1 MYYEA
6 IILNLVE
13 KYQHLHDG
21 EIMTA
26 NRMDV
31 SVLESVLRKP
41 KASPKSHAEFL
52 HMDYER
58 VLQILRYFGINSQDL
73 RDLMSQQL
81 TTFCDLL
88 DKRLNQQQGVEQD
101 KQWKRDVQKILD
113 TLRQERFQMT
123 RGFYLMALLKFCS
136 DIRYRDLFPTRQVWI
151 QNLSAVEAKNFFRDV
166 DYEINRQEKAF
177 DISDLN
183 AMINDSVQETD
194 IKDDEEETLEDK
206 IQNLEFQLQTTRST
220 LKFVQRSFDDMV
232 ANINARSAEAKEE
245 AVNEF
250 FIQLNSER
258 YGRLLDSAFLVETKM
273 ELLRKEKY
281 HFPMQ
286 VMTLPILLRNF
297 TNFIKANGFRPI
309 DVVGRIFEAS
319 ADDLLY
325 IVYEGEPFLGD
336 EKKKVQVTSPGW
348 MKGETVISKPVVK
361 EVVE

>member
-21 EIMTA
+21 ETMTA
-26 NRMDV
+26 NRIDA

-41 KASPKSHAEFL
+41 NASPKSHAEFL

-73 RDLMSQQL
+73 RDLMNQQL
-81 TTFCDLL
+81 TTFGGLL
-88 DKRLNQQQGVEQD
+88 DNRLNQKQGVEQD

-113 TLRQERFQMT
+113 TLKQERFQMT

-206 IQNLEFQLQTTRST
+206 I
-220 LKFVQRSFDDMV
+220 
-232 ANINARSAEAKEE
+232 
-245 AVNEF
+245 
-250 FIQLNSER
+250 
-258 YGRLLDSAFLVETKM
+258 
-273 ELLRKEKY
+273 
-281 HFPMQ
+281 
-286 VMTLPILLRNF
+286 
-297 TNFIKANGFRPI
+297 
-309 DVVGRIFEAS
+309 
-319 ADDLLY
+319 
-325 IVYEGEPFLGD
+325 
-336 EKKKVQVTSPGW
+336 
-348 MKGETVISKPVVK
+348 
-361 EVVE
+361 